1 MQSSRHDCGGV
12 FGHFM
17 AKYEILLIDDNC
29 FPLFFLAFTSG
40 HLGAVRT
47 QYPIQ
52 YNKEEREIPFPLFKM
67 TSSYCPISPT
77 FIPMYFSRLNHLG

>member
-1 MQSSRHDCGGV
+1 MGSWIEVFYNRLNLPNFLECILQSSQHDCEGV

-52 YNKEEREIPFPLFKM
+52 YNREEREIPL
-67 TSSYCPISPT
+67 S
-77 FIPMYFSRLNHLG
+77 H